1 MLSSHHCCHCL
12 DVVCVGKGRLWQN
25 GCTAWKR
32 EESRLSATSL
42 ASIEASKPSARRRTE
57 AAHGWRSTRR
67 RSQRMRVRLPLAG
80 ESMLRST
87 SRTRSRQ
94 RALARRIVKSERAVV
109 MRQTWAV
116 DRAGDGHS
124 DRQRPTAS
132 QSRRCSAG
140 ALRSF
145 ALPRGPGQQAAGC
158 RQRRLSLKLNAGRDK

>member
-12 DVVCVGKGRLWQN
+12 DVVCVGKGRLWQK

-57 AAHGWRSTRR
+57 AAQH
-67 RSQRMRVRLPLAG
+67 PLFALCLG
-80 ESMLRST
+80 ATGTLRST

-94 RALARRIVKSERAVV
+94 RALARRIVKRERAVV

-140 ALRSF
+140 APAALS

-158 RQRRLSLKLNAGRDK
+158 RQRRLSVKLM